1 MKQLEYRV
9 TTLTP
14 LLISQNSGDPNTVAS
29 KEYIPGSAILGLTA
43 WLYIQEKNLAEKAH
57 TDQFFRELFLSN
69 HVSFGNAYI
78 MTKTTQDSWER
89 NFPLPL
95 SLQKKKYKKI
105 NDVTNNEIS
114 DLLFN
119 TQQEQTKVVGG
130 YGRLSC
136 DENKKYLHEQK
147 VSKSLNFHHS
157 RSSETGVVADIFNY
171 ESIDAGQVFSG
182 LITGDQASLETIKTI
197 LESKEFMS
205 IGRSRHAQY
214 GQIKIELQTIQDF
227 QGEIKLVPA
236 NPQGKI
242 SLTLLSPAILYNK
255 NGFSEASETLLQ
267 GEINRIAEMNCKIK
281 KSFFRTTEVESYVS
295 VWNMPRPSET
305 AFAAGSCFLFSS
317 DEFSPESLKSLL
329 IQGVGERRNEGFGRV
344 ALNWQQD
351 SPLTSKSEE
360 ETPERGKGSDNSQS
374 QRPSLPKL
382 TKGIVAQIVAKEHD
396 NFLIKKAIEEAKE
409 FTTSLPSKS
418 LIAKLEALVASNS
431 SSGFLEALKK
441 FPEQSKEKLRS
452 CTNGR
457 QKLLEYLE
465 APWRAIQA
473 NSPMPE
479 IEELKSYLAP
489 PRGEEEKTKID
500 EDHFK
505 TFFGA
510 FFTALRHQIKQS
522 EQKGAGS

>member
-43 WLYIQEKNLAEKAH
+43 WLYIQKHNLAEKAH
-57 TDQFFRELFLSN
+57 ENEVFRELFLSN

-95 SLQKKKYKKI
+95 SLQKKKYKQI
-105 NDVTNNEIS
+105 NDETNNEIS

-119 TQQEQTKVVGG
+119 TQQEQTKAVGG

-197 LESKEFMS
+197 LESKEFTS

-227 QGEIKLVPA
+227 QGEIQLDPA

-305 AFAAGSCFLFSS
+305 AFTAGSCFLFSS
-317 DEFSPESLKSLL
+317 DKVSPKSLESLL

-344 ALNWQQD
+344 ALNWQQP

-360 ETPERGKGSDNSQS
+360 ETPEEEDQSENSQS
-374 QRPSLPKL
+374 QSLPKL
-382 TKGIVAQIVAKEHD
+382 TEGIVAQIVAKEHD

-418 LIAKLEALVASNS
+418 LIAKLEALASSNS
-431 SSGFLEALKK
+431 SSDFLKALKK

-489 PRGEEEKTKID
+489 PRGEEEKTKIA
-500 EDHFK
+500 EGHFK

-510 FFTALRHQIKQS
+510 FFTALRRQIK
-522 EQKGAGS
+522 

>member
-9 TTLTP
+9 TTLIP

-43 WLYIQEKNLAEKAH
+43 WLYIQKENPPKDAH
-57 TDQFFRELFLSN
+57 TDEAFRELFLSN

-78 MTKTTQDSWER
+78 MTKTKDSWER

-105 NDVTNNEIS
+105 NDQTNNVIS

-119 TQQEQTKVVGG
+119 TQQEQTKAVGG

-136 DENKKYLHEQK
+136 DKKYLHEQK
-147 VSKSLNFHHS
+147 VSKSLNFHHA
-157 RSSETGVVADIFNY
+157 RSSEKGVVADIFNY

-182 LITGDQASLETIKTI
+182 LITGDQDSLKTIKTL

-214 GQIKIELQTIQDF
+214 GQIKIELQNIQVF
-227 QGEIKLVPA
+227 QGEVELDPA

-242 SLTLLSPAILYNK
+242 SLTLLSPAILYNE

-267 GEINRIAEMNCKIK
+267 GEINRIAEMNCAIE

-317 DEFSPESLKSLL
+317 DKVSPESLKSLL
-329 IQGVGERRNEGFGRV
+329 IQGIGERRNEGFGRV
-344 ALNWQQD
+344 ALNWQQR

-360 ETPERGKGSDNSQS
+360 ETLEKDKGSENSQS
-374 QRPSLPKL
+374 QRPKLPPL
-382 TKGIVAQIVAKEHD
+382 TEGIVAQIVAKEHD
-396 NFLIKKAIEEAKE
+396 NFLIKKAIKEANE
-409 FTTSLPSKS
+409 FKTPLPSKS
-418 LIAKLEALVASNS
+418 LVAKLEALVASNS
-431 SSGFLEALKK
+431 SSGFLDALRQ
-441 FPEQSKEKLRS
+441 FPKSSRDSLNA
-452 CTNGR
+452 CTNGG
-457 QKLLEYLE
+457 QTLLEYLE
-465 APWRAIQA
+465 APRKIIQA

-489 PRGEEEKTKID
+489 PRGEEEKTKSD
-500 EDHFK
+500 EAHFK

-510 FFTALRHQIKQS
+510 FFTALRRQIK
-522 EQKGAGS
+522 

>member
-1 MKQLEYRV
+1 MNQLEYRV

-43 WLYIQEKNLAEKAH
+43 WLYIQEKKLAENAH
-57 TDQFFRELFLSN
+57 TDKAFRELFLSN

-78 MTKTTQDSWER
+78 MTETKNSWER

-95 SLQKKKYKKI
+95 SFQKVK
-105 NDVTNNEIS
+105 NNETLLR

-119 TQQEQTKVVGG
+119 IPAEQTKAVGG
-130 YGRLSC
+130 YGRLSG
-136 DENKKYLHEQK
+136 DKDQRYLHEQK
-147 VSKSLNFHHS
+147 VSKSLNFHHA
-157 RSSETGVVADIFNY
+157 RSSEKGMVADIFNY

-182 LITGDQASLETIKTI
+182 LITGDQDSLKTIKTL

-214 GQIKIELQTIQDF
+214 GQIKIELQNIQVF
-227 QGEIKLVPA
+227 QGEVELDPA

-242 SLTLLSPAILYNK
+242 SLTLLSPAILYNE

-267 GEINRIAEMNCKIK
+267 GEINRIAEMNCAIE

-317 DEFSPESLKSLL
+317 DKVSPESLKSLL
-329 IQGVGERRNEGFGRV
+329 IQGIGERRNEGFGRV
-344 ALNWQQD
+344 ALNWQQR

-360 ETPERGKGSDNSQS
+360 ETLEKDKGSENSQS
-374 QRPSLPKL
+374 QRPKLPPL
-382 TKGIVAQIVAKEHD
+382 TEGIVAQIVAKEHD
-396 NFLIKKAIEEAKE
+396 NFLIKKAIKEANE
-409 FTTSLPSKS
+409 FKTPLPSKS
-418 LIAKLEALVASNS
+418 LVAKLEALVASNS
-431 SSGFLEALKK
+431 SSGFLDALRQ
-441 FPEQSKEKLRS
+441 FPKSSRDSLNA
-452 CTNGR
+452 CTNGG
-457 QKLLEYLE
+457 QTLLEYLE
-465 APWRAIQA
+465 APRKIIQA

-489 PRGEEEKTKID
+489 PRGEEEKTKSD
-500 EDHFK
+500 EAHFK